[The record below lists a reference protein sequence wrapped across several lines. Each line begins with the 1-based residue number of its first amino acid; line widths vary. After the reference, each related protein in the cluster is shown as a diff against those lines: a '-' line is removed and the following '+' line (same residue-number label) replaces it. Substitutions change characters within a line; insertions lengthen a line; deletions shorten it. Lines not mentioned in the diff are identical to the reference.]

1 LYNST
6 LLHAARVCAQGGTH
20 HKVCAQVLIA
30 LCSVSGMLAMCNRGK
45 KAVSIPREVAAITMS
60 LTKHEEI
67 QGPRALEVN
76 NRLSVLILTSGIY
89 AAHDYH

>member
-1 LYNST
+1 MY
-6 LLHAARVCAQGGTH
+6 
-20 HKVCAQVLIA
+20 
-30 LCSVSGMLAMCNRGK
+30 NRGK

-76 NRLSVLILTSGIY
+76 NRLS
-89 AAHDYH
+89 A